1 MAMKTDRTDRIASA
15 QAAMNAA
22 GRRPGNGADASSA
35 QPQTAGE
42 TAQASRSLVPVG
54 VPAGTRSAAAQ
65 RDTRPSAAYLTQLI
79 AGELG
84 VEATRAR
91 RRAVPQAAV
100 AAYVETRARAERFL
114 PKRLVRSF

>member
-1 MAMKTDRTDRIASA
+1 MKTDRTDRIASA

-35 QPQTAGE
+35 QPQTAGA
-42 TAQASRSLVPVG
+42 TAHTSRSLVPVG
-54 VPAGTRSAAAQ
+54 VAAAA
-65 RDTRPSAAYLTQLI
+65 RPAPVRGDTRPSAAYLTQLI

-84 VEATRAR
+84 LEATRAR
-91 RRAVPQAAV
+91 RRAAPQAAV